1 MRLWHNKTVWEK
13 LARQDPYWAVL
24 TDPEK
29 SNNRWNVDEFF
40 ATGRTTVNDDMAVI
54 RAALPTLST
63 GHALDFGCGVGRLT
77 QALGDHFDHVT
88 GVDIAAPMIELA
100 NQHNKRPES
109 VKFRLNPASDLALFP
124 DDSFDLVYSVI
135 TLQHI
140 PPALIPGY
148 IKEFGRICRP
158 GGAVFF
164 QLPTVAPPKR
174 WRFSWYPPTTW
185 MRMKRFFLK
194 TTTIKAEM
202 SMNALKKTETEAIL
216 ANSNLN
222 LVQAKPYHAAG
233 HLDSL
238 AYLAQKGQVVIS

>member
-13 LARQDPYWAVL
+13 LAREDPYWAVL

-29 SNNRWNVDEFF
+29 SGNRWDVDEFF
-40 ATGRTTVNDDMAVI
+40 ATGRITVDDDMAVI
-54 RAALPTLST
+54 REALPGLATCS
-63 GHALDFGCGVGRLT
+63 ALDFGCGVGRLT
-77 QALGDHFDHVT
+77 QALGTHFDHVT

-100 NQHNKRPES
+100 NQHNQTPES
-109 VKFRLNPASDLALFP
+109 VEFKLNPASDLSLFP
-124 DDSFDLVYSVI
+124 DHSFDLVYSVM

-140 PPALIPGY
+140 PPALIPRY

-164 QLPTVAPPKR
+164 QLPTAVPPAQ
-174 WRFSWYPPTTW
+174 WRFSWYPPTAW
-185 MRMKRFFLK
+185 IRFKRFFLK
-194 TTTIKAEM
+194 TTAIKAEM

-216 ANSNLN
+216 TKSGLELIQAN
-222 LVQAKPYHAAG
+222 PYNATG

-238 AYLAQKGQVVIS
+238 AYLAQRGQVVFL

>member
-13 LARQDPYWAVL
+13 LAREDPYWAVL

-29 SNNRWNVDEFF
+29 SNNRWDVDEFF
-40 ATGRTTVNDDMAVI
+40 ATGKTTVDDDLEVI
-54 RAALPTLST
+54 TRAIPDLAN
-63 GHALDFGCGVGRLT
+63 GKALDFGCGVGRLS
-77 QALGDHFDHVT
+77 QALGAHFDHVT

-100 NQHNKRPES
+100 DQHNRTPDK
-109 VKFRLNPASDLALFP
+109 VQFRLNTKSDLSLIP
-124 DDSFDLVYSVI
+124 DQSFDLVYSVI

-148 IKEFGRICRP
+148 IKEFCRICRP

-185 MRMKRFFLK
+185 MRIKRYFLK
-194 TTTIKAEM
+194 TTAIRPEM
-202 SMNALKKTETEAIL
+202 SMNALKKAEVEAIL
-216 ANSNLN
+216 TNSGLK
-222 LVQAKPYHAAG
+222 LVQATPYLAAG
-233 HLDSL
+233 HLESL
-238 AYLAQKGQVVIS
+238 AYLAQRGQIVIS